1 MVGKVI
7 LTDAFPD
14 GNHMGVGIYQKLDI
28 FRITKHMKSMFVY
41 SDAVFL

>member
-7 LTDAFPD
+7 LTDAFFD

-28 FRITKHMKSMFVY
+28 FRITEHMKGKLMY